1 MKAPRCLCQ
10 NEMKKEVSN
19 EKKKRLNKHVKN
31 PKACFFS
38 KSSKSAVENIQ
49 LSERQMVPTKLTA
62 DREVL
67 WNRHITV
74 IVI

>member
-1 MKAPRCLCQ
+1 
-10 NEMKKEVSN
+10 MKKEVSN
-19 EKKKRLNKHVKN
+19 GKKKLNKHVKN